1 MRKLNG
7 LLKMQK
13 LTESSEMVKI
23 EITVDIYPH
32 NHTVDGNTVPMTV
45 VDASAVVANEVIVAR
60 KTLID
65 EVIESLEGITKDD
78 VIAAA
83 KREVLRELTM
93 NLIANGVL

>member
-65 EVIESLEGITKDD
+65 EIIESLEGITKDD

-93 NLIANGVL
+93 NLVANGVL

>member
-83 KREVLRELTM
+83 KREVLRELTV

>member
-65 EVIESLEGITKDD
+65 EIIESLEGITKDD

-83 KREVLRELTM
+83 KREVLRELTV
-93 NLIANGVL
+93 NLVANGVL

>member
-13 LTESSEMVKI
+13 LTESSEMSKI

-60 KTLID
+60 KALID
-65 EVIESLEGITKDD
+65 EAMESLEGITRDD
-78 VIAAA
+78 VIAAT
-83 KREVLRELTM
+83 KREVLRELTV
-93 NLIANGVL
+93 NLVANGVL

>member
-13 LTESSEMVKI
+13 LTESSEMSKI

-32 NHTVDGNTVPMTV
+32 NHTVDGNTIPITV

-60 KTLID
+60 KALID
-65 EVIESLEGITKDD
+65 EAMESLEGITKDD
-78 VIAAA
+78 VIVAT
-83 KREVLRELTM
+83 KREVLRELTV
-93 NLIANGVL
+93 NLVANGVL

>member
-13 LTESSEMVKI
+13 LTESSEMSKI

-32 NHTVDGNTVPMTV
+32 NHTVDGNTIPMTV

-60 KTLID
+60 KALID
-65 EVIESLEGITKDD
+65 EAMESLEGITKDD
-78 VIAAA
+78 VIAVT
-83 KREVLRELTM
+83 KREVLRELTV
-93 NLIANGVL
+93 NLVANGVL

>member
-13 LTESSEMVKI
+13 LTESSEVSKI

-32 NHTVDGNTVPMTV
+32 NHTVDGNTIPMTV

-60 KTLID
+60 KALID
-65 EVIESLEGITKDD
+65 KAMKSLDGITKDD
-78 VIAAA
+78 VIAAT
-83 KREVLRELTM
+83 KREVLRELTV
-93 NLIANGVL
+93 NLVANGVL

>member
-83 KREVLRELTM
+83 KREVLRELTV
-93 NLIANGVL
+93 NLVANGVL